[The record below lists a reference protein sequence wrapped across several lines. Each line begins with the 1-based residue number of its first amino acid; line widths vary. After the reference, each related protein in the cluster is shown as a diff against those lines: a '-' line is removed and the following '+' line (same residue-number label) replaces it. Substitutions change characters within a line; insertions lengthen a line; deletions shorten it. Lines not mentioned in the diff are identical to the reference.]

1 VRQQCLIDATDCEH
15 AEWSRRVA
23 RLDEVDVMAIKGANL
38 VCPLDQYWSG
48 CGRNGTGHREVSVR
62 ITFLVVLALALSVL
76 AGSAQEHLSF
86 DGTWRL
92 VPSRST
98 YLNDQ
103 GEPFTVY
110 VFNEF
115 FSIRQTPDT
124 LTTIMEPLVYDQRPK
139 DDCGLKTVYRLDGT
153 ATENCMGADHQRVQA
168 TARWSGSTL
177 VLTVGT
183 VERNGPIEPW
193 QLHFTLTLNDDG
205 TLRAEAPWGRDH
217 AMIASVYRRV
227 R

>member
-1 VRQQCLIDATDCEH
+1 MKTA
-15 AEWSRRVA
+15 S
-23 RLDEVDVMAIKGANL
+23 
-38 VCPLDQYWSG
+38 
-48 CGRNGTGHREVSVR
+48 
-62 ITFLVVLALALSVL
+62 LVVLVLGLSVL
-76 AGSAQEHLSF
+76 FGSAQEHPSF
-86 DGTWRL
+86 DGTWTL
-92 VPSRST
+92 VPARST
-98 YLNDQ
+98 YLNDR

-124 LTTIMEPLVYDQRPK
+124 LTTTMEPLVSSAQRPN

-153 ATENCMGADHQRVQA
+153 PTENCMGADHQRVQA
-168 TARWSGSTL
+168 TARWFGATL

-183 VERNGPIEPW
+183 VERNGTIEPW
-193 QLHFTLTLNDDG
+193 ALRFTLTLNHDG